1 MYKER
6 TGGHNRSSTKEKR
19 NTYPPLFSKL
29 RRENAL
35 GLIFWLKIRACG
47 IFGGQ
52 QQRISI
58 IRALLFRLRFL
69 IVDEIVSVLDV
80 TIQNQILELLVD
92 MKEK

>member
-35 GLIFWLKIRACG
+35 AIMILMSSCVFHYEFEFIQAG
-47 IFGGQ
+47 IF
-52 QQRISI
+52 
-58 IRALLFRLRFL
+58 
-69 IVDEIVSVLDV
+69 V
-80 TIQNQILELLVD
+80 
-92 MKEK
+92 

>member
-35 GLIFWLKIRACG
+35 GLIFCMIGNSSTRRKAY
-47 IFGGQ
+47 
-52 QQRISI
+52 
-58 IRALLFRLRFL
+58 
-69 IVDEIVSVLDV
+69 
-80 TIQNQILELLVD
+80 
-92 MKEK
+92 

>member
-35 GLIFWLKIRACG
+35 GLIFVKTYKEYMKYENGWLHSGRNL
-47 IFGGQ
+47 
-52 QQRISI
+52 RI
-58 IRALLFRLRFL
+58 IRKH
-69 IVDEIVSVLDV
+69 V
-80 TIQNQILELLVD
+80 
-92 MKEK
+92 

>member
-47 IFGGQ
+47 GWENMRTDEMRVCTPILHQFGC
-52 QQRISI
+52 
-58 IRALLFRLRFL
+58 RLH
-69 IVDEIVSVLDV
+69 
-80 TIQNQILELLVD
+80 QIC
-92 MKEK
+92 KEKALRKNLLRARIKLE

>member
-35 GLIFWLKIRACG
+35 GLIFWLKIRACVG
-47 IFGGQ
+47 WENLRTDEMRVCTPILHQFGC
-52 QQRISI
+52 
-58 IRALLFRLRFL
+58 RLH
-69 IVDEIVSVLDV
+69 
-80 TIQNQILELLVD
+80 QIC
-92 MKEK
+92 KEKALRKNLLRARIKLE

>member
-1 MYKER
+1 MYKSR
-6 TGGHNRSSTKEKR
+6 TGGHNKSSTKEKR

-29 RRENAL
+29 RREGAL

-52 QQRISI
+52 LQRISI
-58 IRALLFRLRFL
+58 IRALLLRLRFL

-80 TIQNQILELLVD
+80 TVQNQILELLLD

>member
-1 MYKER
+1 M
-6 TGGHNRSSTKEKR
+6 GHNLPFLVSSGAKT
-19 NTYPPLFSKL
+19 
-29 RRENAL
+29 L

-52 QQRISI
+52 LQRISI

-80 TIQNQILELLVD
+80 TIQNQILELLLD

>member
-35 GLIFWLKIRACG
+35 GLIFVKTYKEYMKYETGWLHSGRNL
-47 IFGGQ
+47 
-52 QQRISI
+52 RI
-58 IRALLFRLRFL
+58 IRKH
-69 IVDEIVSVLDV
+69 V
-80 TIQNQILELLVD
+80 
-92 MKEK
+92 

>member
-29 RRENAL
+29 RREGAL

-47 IFGGQ
+47 GWGKLMEKESGIF
-52 QQRISI
+52 
-58 IRALLFRLRFL
+58 
-69 IVDEIVSVLDV
+69 
-80 TIQNQILELLVD
+80 TPILHQMECHLHQ
-92 MKEK
+92 MWPTEGAK

>member
-35 GLIFWLKIRACG
+35 GLIFVKTYKEYMKYETGWLHSGRNL
-47 IFGGQ
+47 
-52 QQRISI
+52 RI
-58 IRALLFRLRFL
+58 IRRH
-69 IVDEIVSVLDV
+69 V
-80 TIQNQILELLVD
+80 
-92 MKEK
+92 